1 MRYVVLF
8 INIVISLAIVM
19 GTTSS
24 EYIYENSRTENV
36 YVPLDKTTFKF
47 KNCGFNESI
56 KKNFFPEHITH
67 IIFGD
72 GFNKELKIGVLPKKL
87 LFLEFGH
94 DFNQDIIPRVLPPTL
109 KTIHFGTKFNMD
121 ITEKVL
127 PEGLQYLKLGSS
139 FKKSVSLPASLTT
152 IEIYGNINDKG
163 IVDNLP
169 SSVNTLII
177 NNLSFE
183 ITNLPST
190 IGKIILPYYNR
201 AILSFIK
208 KIPHG
213 TKVFDEDQDIEL
225 IIA

>member
-139 FKKSVSLPASLTT
+139 FKNSV
-152 IEIYGNINDKG
+152 
-163 IVDNLP
+163 
-169 SSVNTLII
+169 
-177 NNLSFE
+177 
-183 ITNLPST
+183 
-190 IGKIILPYYNR
+190 
-201 AILSFIK
+201 
-208 KIPHG
+208 
-213 TKVFDEDQDIEL
+213 
-225 IIA
+225 